1 MNNLVRKFFAW
12 TGLLILA
19 CIGVYA
25 IFYFLTPISKN
36 LPDSAYIT
44 LKDVPSTGQWMYTSE
59 KEPAHWLGQEYL
71 GKELREPINVV
82 VIDEKATSIS
92 EAEGHFMEACK
103 LAGYASRT
111 GHSSG
116 YQGLIGGSYFNQLP
130 REEKHAF
137 SDALFIYP
145 NNHGRA
151 FGLYEENGVYY
162 ITAAFSRENI
172 DLFADVKHGFVSF
185 NEARDDFAVRMNEN
199 TDYKIIGKLDLKNA
213 YLPTHQLTTADH
225 DGAAIVLVRKLNQ

>member
-19 CIGVYA
+19 CIGVYG
-25 IFYFLTPISKN
+25 ILYFLTPISKN

-44 LKDVPSTGQWMYTSE
+44 LEDAPTIGQWMYTSE

-82 VIDEKATSIS
+82 VIDRKAASIT
-92 EAEGHFMEACK
+92 EAESHFMEACQV
-103 LAGYASRT
+103 AGYVSRT

-116 YQGLIGGSYFNQLP
+116 YQALIGGAFFSQLP

-151 FGLYEENGVYY
+151 FGLYEKNGVYY

-185 NEARDDFAVRMNEN
+185 NEARDDFAVRMSEN
-199 TDYKIIGKLDLKNA
+199 TDYKIMGKLDLKNA
-213 YLPTHQLTTADH
+213 CLPTQQLTTADH
-225 DGAAIVLVRKLNQ
+225 DGAAIVLVRK